1 MAVNYKSILKN
12 ISTLVFD
19 VDGVFTDNR
28 VILFPGMD
36 PVRTF
41 SARDGYAMQYAI
53 KKGLRLVIITGGRSE
68 SVTDRLSEMG
78 VANVFSGVRN
88 KVKKLNEY
96 SRENR
101 IPYEE
106 ILYMGDDIPDLKVME
121 LVGLACCPQDAVSE
135 IKNICNYVSPVKGGH
150 GCVRDIIE
158 QTLKVQGKWLDDDA
172 HEW

>member
-12 ISTLVFD
+12 ISTLIFD

-53 KKGLRLVIITGGRSE
+53 KKKLKLVIMTGGKSE
-68 SVTDRLSEMG
+68 SVTERLSAMG
-78 VANVFSGVRN
+78 LTNIFSGVRN
-88 KVKKLNEY
+88 KEKKLTEFMKEQGL
-96 SRENR
+96 R
-101 IPYEE
+101 YEE
-106 ILYMGDDIPDLKVME
+106 ILYMGDDIPDLRVME
-121 LVGLACCPQDAVSE
+121 LVGLACCPQDAVRE
-135 IKNICNYVSPVKGGH
+135 IKSICNYVSPFNGGH

>member
-28 VILFPGMD
+28 VILIPGMD

-68 SVTDRLSEMG
+68 SVTERLTEMG
-78 VANVFSGVRN
+78 VENVFSGVRN

-96 SRENR
+96 AAENR

-121 LVGLACCPQDAVSE
+121 LVGLACCPQNAVSE
-135 IKNICNYVSPVKGGH
+135 IKNICNYVSPVKGGF

>member
-12 ISTLVFD
+12 ISTLIFD

-28 VILFPGMD
+28 IMLFPGMD

-53 KKGLRLVIITGGRSE
+53 KKGLRLVIMTGGHSD
-68 SVTDRLSEMG
+68 SVIERLAAMG
-78 VANVFSGVRN
+78 LTHIYSGVKN
-88 KVKKLNEY
+88 KEKQLNDFLK
-96 SRENR
+96 ENR
-101 IPYEE
+101 IAYEDV
-106 ILYMGDDIPDLKVME
+106 LYMGDDIPDLRVME
-121 LVGLACCPQDAVSE
+121 LVGLACCPQDAVRE
-135 IKNICNYVSPVKGGH
+135 IKSICNYVSPFKGGF

>member
-12 ISTLVFD
+12 ISTLIFD

-53 KKGLRLVIITGGRSE
+53 KKKLKLVIMTGGRSE
-68 SVTDRLSEMG
+68 SVNERLSAMG
-78 VANVFSGVRN
+78 LTNIFSGVNN
-88 KVKKLNEY
+88 KQKKLAEFMKEQGL
-96 SRENR
+96 R
-101 IPYEE
+101 YEE
-106 ILYMGDDIPDLKVME
+106 ILYMGDDIPDLRVME
-121 LVGLACCPQDAVSE
+121 LVGLACCPQDAVRE
-135 IKNICNYVSPVKGGH
+135 IKSICNYVSPFNGGH

>member
-28 VILFPGMD
+28 VILIPGMD

-68 SVTDRLSEMG
+68 SVTERLTEMG
-78 VANVFSGVRN
+78 VENVFSGVRN

-96 SRENR
+96 AAENR

-121 LVGLACCPQDAVSE
+121 LVGLACCPQNAVSE
-135 IKNICNYVSPVKGGH
+135 IKNICNYVSPVKGGF

-172 HEW
+172 DEW

>member
-12 ISTLVFD
+12 ISTLIFD

-28 VILFPGMD
+28 VMLFPGMD

-53 KKGLRLVIITGGRSE
+53 KKGLRLVIMTGGKSE
-68 SVTDRLSEMG
+68 SVNERLMAMG
-78 VANVFSGVRN
+78 LIHVFSGVRN
-88 KVKKLNEY
+88 KEKKLNEFIK
-96 SRENR
+96 EKGLG
-101 IPYEE
+101 YEE
-106 ILYMGDDIPDLKVME
+106 ILYMGDDIPDLRVME
-121 LVGLACCPQDAVSE
+121 LVGLASCPQDAVRE
-135 IKNICNYVSPVKGGH
+135 IKSICNYVSPYKGGY